1 MLRTDLVISGL
12 SQNLMNFTPDS
23 TQGEAVTEPNR
34 ESEFG
39 VFKMGKWLRTAYFPT
54 SVFSIILVIPTTFR
68 SQKEL
73 TNFSTRVSNPPFQY
87 GVRTVKF
94 AIEGHKYTQCIH
106 RKLYMFTR
114 TVHQTDGP
122 SPFI

>member
-1 MLRTDLVISGL
+1 M
-12 SQNLMNFTPDS
+12 
-23 TQGEAVTEPNR
+23 AEPNR

-54 SVFSIILVIPTTFR
+54 SLLIPTTFR

-94 AIEGHKYTQCIH
+94 AIEEYKYTQCIH